1 MDAGDDETAAGTR
14 RCSLLSSVA
23 VGRTNVET
31 TGAAV
36 EGRVSLAQI
45 YAAAAAVCDNVDM
58 IENDSCDDE
67 TSDEQDDDS
76 EEDEDDE

>member
-1 MDAGDDETAAGTR
+1 M
-14 RCSLLSSVA
+14 
-23 VGRTNVET
+23 ET

-45 YAAAAAVCDNVDM
+45 YAATRRQEKRVTINVATT
-58 IENDSCDDE
+58 ENDSCDDE

>member
-1 MDAGDDETAAGTR
+1 M
-14 RCSLLSSVA
+14 A
-23 VGRTNVET
+23 VGRTNAET
-31 TGAAV
+31 TSAAV
-36 EGRVSLAQI
+36 EGRVSLAGLCSCSNDETGEE
-45 YAAAAAVCDNVDM
+45 CDNFDM